1 MEKTIIHQLDAH
13 PALQNEIQRRKKAE
27 EALQESEARF
37 RELVEETDVLIAK
50 LDGTGNFTYVNHV
63 AEKIFGVG
71 MEQCIGRSM
80 FEFVH
85 AEDRDTAVNDFQG
98 WIHNQVRNVN
108 CEIRQINFSTNA
120 IHHMLWA
127 INFRYDKNR
136 QLTGINSFARDLTER
151 KKAEEN
157 LRKAH
162 AKLEQHVHERT
173 IELLQAND
181 QLKKEIEDRNRVEKA
196 LRESE
201 ERYRALFE
209 NNPIETVIVD
219 KDLRITGYNLAKGQS
234 SSRLPNIGDI
244 MYKDYAGKHQI
255 DMLHELNECI
265 KSGIPKE
272 FTDQAYFGRFLHIR
286 ISPFPG
292 GAIITSID
300 ITYRKR
306 VEEALRESEKR
317 YRTLVETIPHGIQEI
332 STRGVITFANS
343 ALYHIFGYERGEL
356 IGKPLFDLLVSEKE
370 QQEMKDFLATLVR
383 EQPTRIP
390 FLNKCLTKDG
400 RIIDIQSDWNYKK
413 DKKGNLIGFISIITD
428 ITNRLLAEEDKIRLE
443 KKLHHVQKMEAI
455 GTLAGGIAHDFN
467 NILGSILL
475 NTELAIDDL
484 KEDSSALYSL
494 KQVLK
499 GSHRAKD
506 LVEQILTFSRESE
519 IERKPIRIHSIVKET
534 LRMLRAML
542 PATIIIQQDIAED
555 VGVILADI
563 TQIQQLVLNLC
574 NNAAHAMIAEGG
586 KLKVELENVF
596 INEPPVGM
604 DMIPGRYVRLSVSDM
619 GCGMKPEIKDRIFDP
634 FFTTKRPGEGTGLGL
649 SVVHGIVIHHDGM
662 ITVESEEGKGSTFD
676 IYLPIIPDDKSSNLI
691 PSTLVQPPT
700 GNEDILFVDD
710 EEVVVDAN
718 RRTLQRLGYNVT
730 VFTNSKKALSAFKKN
745 PQKFD
750 LVITDMTMPGMT
762 GAELARELIRIRPD
776 IPIILCTGYSQ
787 LITPEKSNA
796 IGIQEFVM
804 KPFSRDEIAD
814 VIRKVLDKNRS

>member
-1 MEKTIIHQLDAH
+1 
-13 PALQNEIQRRKKAE
+13 
-27 EALQESEARF
+27 
-37 RELVEETDVLIAK
+37 
-50 LDGTGNFTYVNHV
+50 
-63 AEKIFGVG
+63 
-71 MEQCIGRSM
+71 
-80 FEFVH
+80 
-85 AEDRDTAVNDFQG
+85 
-98 WIHNQVRNVN
+98 
-108 CEIRQINFSTNA
+108 
-120 IHHMLWA
+120 
-127 INFRYDKNR
+127 
-136 QLTGINSFARDLTER
+136 
-151 KKAEEN
+151 
-157 LRKAH
+157 
-162 AKLEQHVHERT
+162 
-173 IELLQAND
+173 
-181 QLKKEIEDRNRVEKA
+181 
-196 LRESE
+196 
-201 ERYRALFE
+201 
-209 NNPIETVIVD
+209 
-219 KDLRITGYNLAKGQS
+219 
-234 SSRLPNIGDI
+234 
-244 MYKDYAGKHQI
+244 
-255 DMLHELNECI
+255 
-265 KSGIPKE
+265 
-272 FTDQAYFGRFLHIR
+272 
-286 ISPFPG
+286 
-292 GAIITSID
+292 
-300 ITYRKR
+300 
-306 VEEALRESEKR
+306 
-317 YRTLVETIPHGIQEI
+317 
-332 STRGVITFANS
+332 
-343 ALYHIFGYERGEL
+343 
-356 IGKPLFDLLVSEKE
+356 
-370 QQEMKDFLATLVR
+370 
-383 EQPTRIP
+383 
-390 FLNKCLTKDG
+390 
-400 RIIDIQSDWNYKK
+400 
-413 DKKGNLIGFISIITD
+413 
-428 ITNRLLAEEDKIRLE
+428 
-443 KKLHHVQKMEAI
+443 
-455 GTLAGGIAHDFN
+455 
-467 NILGSILL
+467 
-475 NTELAIDDL
+475 
-484 KEDSSALYSL
+484 
-494 KQVLK
+494 
-499 GSHRAKD
+499 
-506 LVEQILTFSRESE
+506 
-519 IERKPIRIHSIVKET
+519 
-534 LRMLRAML
+534 MLRAML

>member
-1 MEKTIIHQLDAH
+1 MEKMTVHQLDSH
-13 PALQNEIQRRKKAE
+13 SALQREMIWRKKAE

-50 LDGTGNFTYVNHV
+50 LDGKGNFIYVNHV
-63 AEKIFGVG
+63 AERIFGVG
-71 MEQCIGRSM
+71 MEQCVGRSM

-85 AEDRDTAVNDFQG
+85 SEDRDTAIRDFQG
-98 WIHNQVRNVN
+98 WINNQVRNVN
-108 CEIRQINFSTNA
+108 YEIRQINFSTNS

-136 QLTGINSFARDLTER
+136 QLTGINSFARDLTDR
-151 KKAEEN
+151 KKAEEE

-162 AKLEQHVHERT
+162 AKLELHVHERT
-173 IELLQAND
+173 IELLQANEK
-181 QLKKEIEDRNRVEKA
+181 LKKEIEERNFMEKA

-219 KDLRITGYNLAKGQS
+219 KELRITGYNLAKGQS
-234 SSRLPNIGDI
+234 DSRLPNIGDI
-244 MYKDYAGKHQI
+244 MYKDYAGKHKI
-255 DMLHELNECI
+255 DMLHELKECM
-265 KSGIPKE
+265 KSGVQKE

-332 STRGVITFANS
+332 TTKGIITFANS
-343 ALYHIFGYERGEL
+343 ALYDIFGYESGEL

-370 QQEMKDFLATLVR
+370 KQEMKEFLATLVR

-390 FLNKCLTKDG
+390 FLNRCLTKDG
-400 RIIDIQSDWNYKK
+400 RIINTQSDWNYKK
-413 DKKGNLIGFISIITD
+413 DKNGNIIGFISIITD
-428 ITNRLLAEEDKIRLE
+428 ITNRLHAEEEKIRLE

-484 KEDSSALYSL
+484 PKDSNSIYSL

-506 LVEQILTFSRESE
+506 LIEQILTFSRESE
-519 IERKPIRIHSIVKET
+519 IERKPIRINSIVKET

-542 PATIIIQQDIAED
+542 PATIVMQQDIAED
-555 VGVILADI
+555 VSVILADS
-563 TQIQQLVLNLC
+563 TQIQQLVINLC
-574 NNAAHAMIAEGG
+574 NNAAHAMIEEGG
-586 KLKVELENVF
+586 KLKVKVEDVYLD
-596 INEPPVGM
+596 EPLAQA
-604 DMIPGRYVRLSVSDM
+604 DMRPGRYVRLSVSDM
-619 GCGMKPEIKDRIFDP
+619 GCGMRPEIKDRIFDP

-649 SVVHGIVIHHDGM
+649 SVVHGVVIHHDGF
-662 ITVESEEGKGSTFD
+662 ITVESEEGKGSIFE
-676 IYLPIIPDDKSSNLI
+676 IYLPIIDDGTISALK
-691 PSTLVQPPT
+691 PSISVQTPT
-700 GNEDILFVDD
+700 GNENILFVDD

-718 RRTLQRLGYNVT
+718 RRILQRLGYNVT
-730 VFTNSKKALSAFKKN
+730 VSTDSKKALTVFRKK
-745 PQKFD
+745 PEKFD
-750 LVITDMTMPGMT
+750 LVITDMTMPSMT
-762 GAELARELIRIRPD
+762 GAELARELIKIRPD

-804 KPFSRDEIAD
+804 KPFSRSEIAEA
-814 VIRKVLDKNRS
+814 IRKVLDKHRS